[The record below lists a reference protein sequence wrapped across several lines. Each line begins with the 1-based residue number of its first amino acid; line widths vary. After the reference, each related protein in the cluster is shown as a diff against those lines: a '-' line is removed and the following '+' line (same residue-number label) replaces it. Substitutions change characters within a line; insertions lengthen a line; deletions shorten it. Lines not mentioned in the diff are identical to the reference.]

1 MLTANIFFY
10 GRPVGVLSR
19 SEKNKYSFQYLKN
32 YIESGGGAISFS
44 LPLQEE
50 PFVSNHLHAFFS
62 GLVSE
67 GWLRKTQSKYQRI
80 DEKDEFSLLVNNGK
94 DLSGA
99 VTIEVQNMSY

>member
-1 MLTANIFFY
+1 MLTANVFFY
-10 GRPVGVLSR
+10 GQPVGVLSR
-19 SEKNKYSFQYLKN
+19 SDNNQYRFQYLKK
-32 YIESGGGAISFS
+32 YLEIGRGSISFS

-50 PFVSNHLHAFFS
+50 PFESDHLHAFFS

-80 DEKDEFSLLVNNGK
+80 DEKDEFSLLVYNGK

-99 VTIEVQNMSY
+99 VTIEVQNLSE